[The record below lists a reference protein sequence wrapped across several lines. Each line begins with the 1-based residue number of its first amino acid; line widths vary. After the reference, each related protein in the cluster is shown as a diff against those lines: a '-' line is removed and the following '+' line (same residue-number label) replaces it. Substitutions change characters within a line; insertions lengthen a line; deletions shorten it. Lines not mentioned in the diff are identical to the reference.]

1 MTNNYPDATKHLKT
15 LARQL
20 EEKGEIVFNH
30 ARDTYSIFET
40 DQGDTNS
47 RGEEYMNYMVLVY
60 DAEKYSAAKKDGTD
74 AEEFTGG
81 LCTGTPMDAIKFLLP
96 EGDLK

>member
-1 MTNNYPDATKHLKT
+1 MQNTYPDATKHIAVLS
-15 LARQL
+15 QEL

-30 ARDTYSIFET
+30 ARDTYSVFET

-47 RGEEYMNYMVLVY
+47 RGEEYMNYMIAVY

-74 AEEFTGG
+74 AEEFIGG
-81 LCTGTPMDAIKFLLP
+81 LCTGTPRDAIEFFLP
-96 EGDLK
+96 KGDLK